1 MPPATTRHQIRADD
15 VAAEFLTD
23 TDKEQ
28 LGVNKEAIYDDLLD
42 LEVAMFET
50 VRKSSLMD
58 TSMVGSSR
66 DKDDGTPGTDAPS
79 DAVAQMQSSP

>member
-1 MPPATTRHQIRADD
+1 
-15 VAAEFLTD
+15 
-23 TDKEQ
+23 
-28 LGVNKEAIYDDLLD
+28 
-42 LEVAMFET
+42 MFET

-79 DAVAQMQSSP
+79 DAVA